1 MRVQGREQVG
11 GIIAEDDGGMKARS
25 HGILE
30 TFTGFPDGLH
40 LGLVRL
46 WEGNGQ
52 LESIRY

>member
-11 GIIAEDDGGMKARS
+11 GIIAEEDGGMKARS

-30 TFTGFPDGLH
+30 AFTGFPDGLH